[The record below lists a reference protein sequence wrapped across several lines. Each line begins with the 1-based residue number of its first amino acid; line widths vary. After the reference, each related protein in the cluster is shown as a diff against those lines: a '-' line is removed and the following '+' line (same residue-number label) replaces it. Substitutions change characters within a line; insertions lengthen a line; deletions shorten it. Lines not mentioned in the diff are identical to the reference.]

1 MSRNGHIRLFFI
13 ATLVWVGFWIVG
25 LPAYYQQY
33 SNTQMVWFDAL
44 VLIPIAAI
52 VTAVLRP
59 IRPSRRLAVS
69 LWIAFYFTV
78 PLAFYDWLYCGVYG
92 GSGLRFI
99 LKYWYLSVYY
109 VIPWI
114 LLPLVAL
121 ALNRMSMDA
130 P

>member
-1 MSRNGHIRLFFI
+1 LTVRGHIRIFII
-13 ATLVWVGFWIVG
+13 ATVVWVGFWIAG

-33 SNTQMVWFDAL
+33 SNKQMVWFDAL

-52 VTAVLRP
+52 VYAVLKP
-59 IRPSRRLAVS
+59 IRSSRRLAVS
-69 LWIAFYFTV
+69 LWMAFYFTV
-78 PLAFYDWLYCGVYG
+78 PLAFYDWLYCGIYL

-99 LKYWYLSVYY
+99 FQYWYLSVYY

-121 ALNRMSMDA
+121 ALNRMPMHIR
-130 P
+130 